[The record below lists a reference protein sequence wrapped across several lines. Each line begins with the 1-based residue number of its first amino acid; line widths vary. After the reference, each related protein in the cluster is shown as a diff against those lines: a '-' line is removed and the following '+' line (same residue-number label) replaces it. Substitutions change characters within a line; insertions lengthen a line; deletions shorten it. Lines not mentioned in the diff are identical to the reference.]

1 MKQLLSLILCIGMLA
16 FTGCGNTGDGKP
28 TEQALPYETGKI
40 GTNVVERNTQF
51 AFTIFKQ
58 LNEEDKG
65 KSIFI
70 SPLSISTALSMAYQG
85 AGTTTKDAMAK
96 ALGYQGMDI
105 GEVNKSYQ
113 NLLRYLRQADSKV
126 ELNISNSIWIR
137 DGIQGKD
144 DFLSV
149 NKDIFNADANML
161 DFSKT
166 SAADKINSWISDA
179 TKGKITKMIA
189 PPIPE
194 DAIMYLINAI
204 YFKGD
209 WKKQFEKKAT
219 FSTAFHTEDGKSD
232 NIMMMSRN
240 GKVEYG
246 EVEGTK
252 AVRLPYGKGKIAMYC
267 ILPDKGTSIDG
278 FIQGMS
284 FDKWTSIK
292 ESISKKEEV
301 ILQIPRFSLEYGI
314 KELNESLS
322 KLGMGEAFGDNA
334 DFSGIRE
341 DTSISRV
348 LHKAM
353 IEVNEGGSEAAAATV
368 VEMRLTSAVIDPIS
382 FIADR
387 PFVFVIAD
395 DETGSILFMGKLSEV
410 K

>member
-28 TEQALPYETGKI
+28 AEQALPYETGKI

-137 DGIQGKD
+137 DGIQVKD

-149 NKDIFNADANML
+149 NKDIFNADAIML

-166 SAADKINSWISDA
+166 SAADKINNWISDA

-322 KLGMGEAFGDNA
+322 TLGMGEAFGDNA

-368 VEMRLTSAVIDPIS
+368 VEMRLTSAAIDPIS
-382 FIADR
+382 FVADR